1 MNIEKF
7 TMKTP
12 DGIHENVEA
21 LKRLFPEIV
30 SEGKVDFEQ
39 LKTILGGEIADDER
53 YQFTWAGKR
62 EAMLEA
68 STPTTKTLR
77 PCVEESKDW
86 ENTKNL
92 YIEGDN
98 LEALKILQ
106 NTYGG
111 KVKMIYIDPPYNTG
125 HDFIYHDNFHGTRQ
139 EELIKEG
146 AVDEETGERFKMNS
160 ESNGHFHS
168 DWCSM
173 MYPRLKLARNL
184 LADDGLLFISID
196 DNEANNLKRICD
208 DVFGERNYLNQI
220 AWVVNI
226 TGRQISGSGAAK
238 TWESIF
244 VYAKNIDM
252 ARVLE
257 VDISFAKKEMPSTYK
272 GFNKDIRTDARGN
285 FAIGDTLYNHNRKF
299 NEETRRNL
307 VYSIFYN
314 PQTEEIVPGDMGEK
328 KDGFVEILPHANGDG
343 VHKYHAWRWSRQK
356 VMAESYNLIA
366 LPTSS
371 GGWEL
376 YTRIRD
382 FSATTLKDLIT
393 NISNGDSEVQALFDG
408 KKYFDYPKSVALL
421 SLLINSVKWQDN
433 VIILD
438 FFSGSATTAHAVMKL
453 NAEDGGNRKF
463 IMVQLPEVCAEGS
476 EAAKAGYKNICEIGK
491 ERIRRAGEKIKEE
504 LAAKDAKSAKSGD
517 LDTGF
522 RVFKVDSSNMDDIY
536 FQPMEVQQQDLIRAI
551 NNVKTDRTALDLLFG
566 CLLEWGLSIDLPVKE
581 RKDLGASTYE
591 VDNGRIIAAFDSNIT
606 ESTVRSIA
614 NEQPDFAIFRD
625 QCFYDSASK
634 INVSEIFKTL
644 SSNTKL
650 KVL

>member
-12 DGIHENVEA
+12 DGIHANVEA
-21 LKRLFPEIV
+21 LKALFPEIV

-77 PCVEESKDW
+77 PCREESKDW

-160 ESNGHFHS
+160 ESNGRFHS

-184 LADDGLLFISID
+184 LREDGVVFISID
-196 DNEANNLKRICD
+196 DNEVTNLRCLCD
-208 DVFGERNYLNQI
+208 EVFGEMQFVAQI
-220 AWVVNI
+220 AWRRTDNQANI
-226 TGRQISGSGAAK
+226 GQ
-238 TWESIF
+238 F
-244 VYAKNIDM
+244 
-252 ARVLE
+252 ARVKEYVVAYSKSNSMVLGRLPLSE
-257 VDISFAKKEMPSTYK
+257 KAKAEYRYRDAK
-272 GFNKDIRTDARGN
+272 GLFRRAILLDKTRG
-285 FAIGDTLYNHNRKF
+285 RKF
-299 NEETRRNL
+299 YPKVTKLGNTLNGPWMVSEEEFDRMD
-307 VYSIFYN
+307 VADEIYW
-314 PQTEEIVPGDMGEK
+314 TE
-328 KDGFVEILPHANGDG
+328 NGDG
-343 VHKYHAWRWSRQK
+343 QPYGKIYLSNSKGQIPNDFWGIEFGTNQRGSLEV
-356 VMAESYNLIA
+356 E
-366 LPTSS
+366 
-371 GGWEL
+371 EL
-376 YTRIRD
+376 FEKRMFD
-382 FSATTLKDLIT
+382 FPK
-393 NISNGDSEVQALFDG
+393 
-408 KKYFDYPKSVALL
+408 PKSLL
-421 SLLINSVKWQDN
+421 ENILHLGAPDSNS
-433 VIILD
+433 IILD

-517 LDTGF
+517 LDIGF

-536 FQPMEVQQQDLIRAI
+536 FQPMNVQQQDLIRAI

-566 CLLEWGLSIDLPVKE
+566 CLLEWGLPIDLPVKE
-581 RKDLGASTYE
+581 RKDLGSNTFE

-644 SSNTKL
+644 SPNTKL

>member
-1 MNIEKF
+1 
-7 TMKTP
+7 MKTP
-12 DGIHENVEA
+12 DGIHANVEV
-21 LKRLFPEIV
+21 LKALFPEIV

-184 LADDGLLFISID
+184 LREDGVLFMSID
-196 DNEANNLKRICD
+196 DNEVVNARKLCD
-208 DVFGERNYLNQI
+208 EVFGEGN
-220 AWVVNI
+220 
-226 TGRQISGSGAAK
+226 
-238 TWESIF
+238 F
-244 VYAKNIDM
+244 VAQLVWQRAFSPKNDARFVSNSHDYVLMVAKNISLFVIGRLPRTEEAN
-252 ARVLE
+252 ARYQNPDNDPRGIWSSS
-257 VDISFAKKEMPSTYK
+257 DISVKTYNAECDYPITLPSGRVVEPPTGRCWSLSKKAFLERLE
-272 GFNKDIRTDARGN
+272 D
-285 FAIGDTLYNHNRKF
+285 NRIWF
-299 NEETRRNL
+299 G
-307 VYSIFYN
+307 
-314 PQTEEIVPGDMGEK
+314 PD
-328 KDGFVEILPHANGDG
+328 GDG
-343 VHKYHAWRWSRQK
+343 TPRLKRFLTDLK
-356 VMAESYNLIA
+356 FDGMA
-366 LPTSS
+366 PTSIMLHKEVGHS
-371 GGWEL
+371 QEGSQEL
-376 YTRIRD
+376 TKLLE
-382 FSATTLKDLIT
+382 A
-393 NISNGDSEVQALFDG
+393 GAFDG
-408 KKYFDYPKSVALL
+408 PKPARLL
-421 SLLINSVKWQDN
+421 YRLLILAKTSSDSV
-433 VIILD
+433 ILD

-463 IMVQLPEVCAEGS
+463 IMVQLPEVCAEGT

-504 LAAKDAKSAKSGD
+504 NATTAPN

-536 FQPMEVQQQDLIRAI
+536 FQPMNVQQEDLIRAI

-566 CLLEWGLSIDLPVKE
+566 CLLEWGLPIDLPVKE
-581 RKDLGASTYE
+581 RKDLGSNTFE

-644 SSNTKL
+644 SPNTKL

>member
-12 DGIHENVEA
+12 DGIHANVEV

-125 HDFIYHDNFHGTRQ
+125 HDFIYHDNFHGTK
-139 EELIKEG
+139 EVELIKQG
-146 AVDEETGERFKMNS
+146 FDDEETGMRFKMNP
-160 ESNGHFHS
+160 ESNGRYHS

-184 LADDGLLFISID
+184 LRDDGVIFMSID
-196 DNEANNLKRICD
+196 DNEVINARKLCD
-208 DVFGERNYLNQI
+208 EVFGEGNFVAQ
-220 AWVVNI
+220 VVWKNKF
-226 TGRQISGSGAAK
+226 GSGALTSGFIGVHEYVIVYSK
-238 TWESIF
+238 T
-244 VYAKNIDM
+244 
-252 ARVLE
+252 VLE
-257 VDISFAKKEMPSTYK
+257 NITRSLTDSEREGYNKTRDSKFDLRGGYVTQPLAVTTFAERPNLRYPINYK
-272 GFNKDIRTDARGN
+272 GKEIWPKKQWVWEKGRMLAAIENDEVVFN
-285 FAIGDTLYNHNRKF
+285 L
-299 NEETRRNL
+299 
-307 VYSIFYN
+307 
-314 PQTEEIVPGDMGEK
+314 Q
-328 KDGFVEILPHANGDG
+328 KDG
-343 VHKYHAWRWSRQK
+343 
-356 VMAESYNLIA
+356 SYNLRSKKYLIDENGKERRGK
-366 LPTSS
+366 PIT
-371 GGWEL
+371 L
-376 YTRIRD
+376 YTEVYTQNGTEDIREL
-382 FSATTLKDLIT
+382 FKTLI
-393 NISNGDSEVQALFDG
+393 FDYT
-408 KKYFDYPKSVALL
+408 KPVEMLKYFVGLE
-421 SLLINSVKWQDN
+421 INDKEGNED
-433 VIILD
+433 IILD

-463 IMVQLPEVCAEGS
+463 VMVQLPEVCAEGS

-504 LAAKDAKSAKSGD
+504 NATTAPN
-517 LDTGF
+517 LDIGF

-536 FQPMEVQQQDLIRAI
+536 FQPMNVQQQDLIRAI

-566 CLLEWGLSIDLPVKE
+566 CLLEWGLPIDLPVKE
-581 RKDLGASTYE
+581 RKDLGSNTFE

-644 SSNTKL
+644 SPNTKL

>member
-12 DGIHENVEA
+12 DGIHANVEA
-21 LKRLFPEIV
+21 LKALFPEIV

-111 KVKMIYIDPPYNTG
+111 KVKMVYIDPPYNTG

-146 AVDEETGERFKMNS
+146 VVDAETGERFKMNS

-184 LADDGLLFISID
+184 LREDGVLFMSID
-196 DNEANNLKRICD
+196 DNEVVNARKLCD
-208 DVFGERNYLNQI
+208 EVFGEGNFVAQLIWERAYAPKNDARFISNSHDYVLMVAKDISSFVIGRLPRTEEANARYRNLDNDPRGDWKPSDMSVKTYNAECDYPITLPSGR
-220 AWVVNI
+220 VVEPP
-226 TGRQISGSGAAK
+226 TGRCWSLSKKAFLERLEDNRIWFGADGNSVPCIKRFLTELKFDGMAPTSIMFYKDVGHSQEGAKEVTALLEAGAFDGPKPARLLYRLLILAK
-238 TWESIF
+238 T
-244 VYAKNIDM
+244 
-252 ARVLE
+252 
-257 VDISFAKKEMPSTYK
+257 
-272 GFNKDIRTDARGN
+272 
-285 FAIGDTLYNHNRKF
+285 
-299 NEETRRNL
+299 
-307 VYSIFYN
+307 
-314 PQTEEIVPGDMGEK
+314 
-328 KDGFVEILPHANGDG
+328 
-343 VHKYHAWRWSRQK
+343 
-356 VMAESYNLIA
+356 
-366 LPTSS
+366 SS
-371 GGWEL
+371 
-376 YTRIRD
+376 
-382 FSATTLKDLIT
+382 
-393 NISNGDSEVQALFDG
+393 DS
-408 KKYFDYPKSVALL
+408 
-421 SLLINSVKWQDN
+421 
-433 VIILD
+433 IILD

-463 IMVQLPEVCAEGS
+463 IMVQLSEQCAEGS

-491 ERIRRAGEKIKEE
+491 VRIRRAGEKIREE
-504 LAAKDAKSAKSGD
+504 LVSKDAKSAKSGETLFGQD
-517 LDTGF
+517 LHDLQDGGNLVNPVNPVKTNLDIGF

-536 FQPMEVQQQDLIRAI
+536 FQPMNVQQQDLIRAI

-566 CLLEWGLSIDLPVKE
+566 CLLEWGLPIDLPVKE
-581 RKDLGASTYE
+581 RKDLGSNTFE

-644 SSNTKL
+644 SPNTKL

>member
-1 MNIEKF
+1 
-7 TMKTP
+7 
-12 DGIHENVEA
+12 
-21 LKRLFPEIV
+21 
-30 SEGKVDFEQ
+30 
-39 LKTILGGEIADDER
+39 
-53 YQFTWAGKR
+53 
-62 EAMLEA
+62 MLEA

-146 AVDEETGERFKMNS
+146 VVDAETGERFKMNS

-184 LADDGLLFISID
+184 LRDDGVLFMSID
-196 DNEANNLKRICD
+196 DNEVVNARKLCD
-208 DVFGERNYLNQI
+208 EVFGEGNYIETLKWKRKKQPSFLAKHTARMMEYI
-220 AWVVNI
+220 LVYGVEYDKLEKLSIEGTSDSTKKVVNLTNNMSI
-226 TGRQISGSGAAK
+226 RKFKKGLRVKLGEEGVIKAGKYTVKTMTVEYLSDVEYKNGRTISDVDVVAQFS
-238 TWESIF
+238 TTQE
-244 VYAKNIDM
+244 NIDM
-252 ARVLE
+252 FIDNDLLFITSQYGLRRDVSLE
-257 VDISFAKKEMPSTYK
+257 EQGKRKSI
-272 GFNKDIRTDARGN
+272 TDLLLTDW
-285 FAIGDTLYNHNRKF
+285 GDNQESD
-299 NEETRRNL
+299 NEQSN
-307 VYSIFYN
+307 IF
-314 PQTEEIVPGDMGEK
+314 EK
-328 KDGFVEILPHANGDG
+328 K
-343 VHKYHAWRWSRQK
+343 
-356 VMAESYNLIA
+356 
-366 LPTSS
+366 
-371 GGWEL
+371 
-376 YTRIRD
+376 
-382 FSATTLKDLIT
+382 
-393 NISNGDSEVQALFDG
+393 LFDYS
-408 KKYFDYPKSVALL
+408 KPTRLVFNLSKSL
-421 SLLINSVKWQDN
+421 SEKD

-463 IMVQLPEVCAEGS
+463 VMVQLPEVCAEGS

-536 FQPMEVQQQDLIRAI
+536 FQPMNVQQQDLIRAI
-551 NNVKTDRTALDLLFG
+551 NNVKTNRTALDLLFG
-566 CLLEWGLSIDLPVKE
+566 CLLEWGLPIDLPVKE
-581 RKDLGASTYE
+581 RKDLGSNTFE

-634 INVSEIFKTL
+634 INVREIFKTL
-644 SSNTKL
+644 SPNTKL

>member
-12 DGIHENVEA
+12 DGIHANVEA

-39 LKTILGGEIADDER
+39 LKTVLGGEIADDER

-146 AVDEETGERFKMNS
+146 VVDAETGERFKMNS

-184 LADDGLLFISID
+184 LRDDGVLFMSID
-196 DNEANNLKRICD
+196 DNEVVNARKLCD
-208 DVFGERNYLNQI
+208 EVFGEGNFEGHIHWRRRHNQPNDKTKMIGIVAEHII
-220 AWVVNI
+220 AYTKDSLFYKTAGVGKLDL
-226 TGRQISGSGAAK
+226 TGDFSNPDNDPRGPWGSKPWKVGSDQSGSKYKILTPSG
-238 TWESIF
+238 
-244 VYAKNIDM
+244 
-252 ARVLE
+252 RVLDGE
-257 VDISFAKKEMPSTYK
+257 WMGEEATYK
-272 GFNKDIRTDARGN
+272 AYLQEGRIYFPKGGDGSPRKKYYQFEREEEGQCATNWWTHEQFGCNQLANDAMTDLLGSKNVFSNPKPVELIRSLVKISNANKD
-285 FAIGDTLYNHNRKF
+285 
-299 NEETRRNL
+299 
-307 VYSIFYN
+307 
-314 PQTEEIVPGDMGEK
+314 
-328 KDGFVEILPHANGDG
+328 
-343 VHKYHAWRWSRQK
+343 
-356 VMAESYNLIA
+356 
-366 LPTSS
+366 
-371 GGWEL
+371 
-376 YTRIRD
+376 
-382 FSATTLKDLIT
+382 
-393 NISNGDSEVQALFDG
+393 
-408 KKYFDYPKSVALL
+408 
-421 SLLINSVKWQDN
+421 SL
-433 VIILD
+433 ILD

-504 LAAKDAKSAKSGD
+504 NATTAPN

-536 FQPMEVQQQDLIRAI
+536 FQPMNIQQQDLIRAI

-566 CLLEWGLSIDLPVKE
+566 CLLEWGLPIDLPVKE
-581 RKDLGASTYE
+581 RKDLGSNTFE

-644 SSNTKL
+644 SPNTKL

>member
-12 DGIHENVEA
+12 DGIHANVEA

-146 AVDEETGERFKMNS
+146 AVDAETGERFKMNS
-160 ESNGHFHS
+160 ESNGRFHS

-208 DVFGERNYLNQI
+208 EIFGERNYLNQI

-244 VYAKNIDM
+244 VYAKNTDM
-252 ARVLE
+252 ARILE
-257 VDISFAKKEMPSTYK
+257 VDIGFAKKEMPSTYK

-453 NAEDGGNRKF
+453 NAEGGGNRKF

-504 LAAKDAKSAKSGD
+504 NATTAPN

-536 FQPMEVQQQDLIRAI
+536 FQPMNVQQQDLIRAI

-566 CLLEWGLSIDLPVKE
+566 CLLEWGLPIDLPVKE
-581 RKDLGASTYE
+581 RKDLGSNTFE

-644 SSNTKL
+644 SPNTKL